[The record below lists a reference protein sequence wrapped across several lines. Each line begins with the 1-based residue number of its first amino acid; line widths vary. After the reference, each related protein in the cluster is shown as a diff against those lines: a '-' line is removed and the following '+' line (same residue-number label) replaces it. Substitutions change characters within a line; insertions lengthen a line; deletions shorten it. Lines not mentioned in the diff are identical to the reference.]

1 MRLKSKYWKEFLL
14 SLFLA
19 LDDYVGCQIEDTQ
32 QEQAQLTKEGD
43 KPYTVS
49 WFIRVLICF

>member
-32 QEQAQLTKEGD
+32 QEQAQLTK
-43 KPYTVS
+43 
-49 WFIRVLICF
+49 